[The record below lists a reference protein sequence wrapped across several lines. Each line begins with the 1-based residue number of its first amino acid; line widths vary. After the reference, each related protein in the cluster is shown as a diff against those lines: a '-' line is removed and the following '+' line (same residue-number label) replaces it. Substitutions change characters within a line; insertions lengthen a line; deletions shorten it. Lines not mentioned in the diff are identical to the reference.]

1 MASLLTM
8 SNKRGKLMNVLHVSI
23 ITKNLVSNRQIVHR
37 GMQVWFKHL
46 RCFIEEKGKVIVQ
59 GHREGGMFVLKC
71 LRKGKR
77 SSRIS
82 TYGTS
87 GSTISTSHSFE
98 TCTRRT
104 SFSLPVREG
113 TPTSIPQQMKSEPE
127 SARPNPF
134 RYMGT
139 DTQLEHVRKPLHR

>member
-87 GSTISTSHSFE
+87 GSTMSTSHSFE
-98 TCTRRT
+98 KRRQRI
-104 SFSLPVREG
+104 SFSVCRNLVAE
-113 TPTSIPQQMKSEPE
+113 MAKSAKPAN
-127 SARPNPF
+127 SGS
-134 RYMGT
+134 GT
-139 DTQLEHVRKPLHR
+139 DFHSPMIEIGAGINSI